1 MKRTKRWLC
10 LLLVFCMMLSVLPV
24 TASAE
29 NAAESTAEHHLLLAD
44 DFKPSGWTIESTKK
58 DQGALSTNTLR
69 GGKTGTSSTVAPA
82 TATVKIE
89 TAGEYHVWVHA
100 LYHQAAE
107 IQSTSWKTKVKV
119 NEMVLDTVFG
129 GHHNAAD
136 AYVWVEGGTVSL
148 TAGNA
153 TIALDDSEYND
164 WARVD
169 GVWLSSSNYNPTGK
183 TLAELQA
190 AAVAGSTG
198 SEEQPETPTFNK
210 ANAVIADNIST
221 AVPQSW
227 TASTWRV
234 EFYGDDYLTSKT
246 DNAQYQWTL
255 NLPKAGDYALW
266 VHIPSGYKHS
276 ASQTETD
283 VKYGDVCTNAQ
294 YTVQQEQNTFN
305 AFTLNQEQRAGW
317 YKVSATELVL
327 QAGAATITLNAGTLS
342 GEKQKSVFADAVALL
357 PRDAQGGE
365 SGETP
370 RVLIVDNTDANTE
383 IKGTFPSDTGKGW
396 MGESIYRKGFAGS
409 NYYTLKSGDENAS
422 FTWKFVIPE
431 DGYYA
436 LSVNLPDC
444 KTGMETS
451 GGTYEI
457 TAFDLESNAAKTYK
471 KQISHQHPAGYV
483 SLGEYYFKAG
493 TDAQKV
499 LTLRSTNVNDVAV
512 VDAAKL
518 EYVAP
523 AVEPMTVD
531 NTDTNNVDRTGT
543 FPDTFDD
550 DPEKKGWAGANTAR
564 EGYIGEN
571 YYTLKGGD
579 KDASF
584 TWKFQIPKDGI
595 YELEIS
601 LPNCEEKME
610 LSGGTYEISTYNFAD
625 DKAET
630 VEKKVSHKSSKGW
643 VSLGQYSFKA
653 AENLQDVLTLRS
665 MNVPYVAVVD
675 AAMLTFVKKPEAV
688 ESGSYTI
695 DLNDPQQTILGL
707 GVEIQSES
715 LGSGNT
721 MDETDL
727 EHSVPHDL
735 TKEERQRLYTDM
747 LSGFRYMRLAG
758 GLFYRGTDA
767 EQKHLVEHWD
777 TQDDELAELLRVS
790 GIEGFNFEFWSPT
803 PYFKSN
809 GAYHGGKLKCFD
821 ENWEYSE
828 KNTNKETY
836 ETKKREFLE
845 DFADTIIADF
855 QRMRAAGLPVV
866 QFSLQNEPALKS
878 VYGTYSFCYYSA
890 QDYYE
895 TCKVVL
901 PKLKAAFPDLFIHAN
916 SWKGQ
921 HDPSSG
927 KIRTD
932 ADTLACVDAW
942 SWHTVGYNADYM
954 LTNRNW
960 LNQGTDEK
968 PVINTEFEYQPTHFK
983 GKYEFRFVNT
993 AQAIMNWMVFENSPT
1008 WFWLHCLKPLG
1019 NEESLG
1025 YGLGYWRKSGDTA
1038 TYEVGNEVEEQ
1049 HWDYNYPNYNALR
1062 GFLKYMPW
1070 DSVRYGVK
1078 EDKIRTDQRIMAW
1091 KSPEGQL
1098 AFAVTNRSTDKFRFN
1113 VDTTLADVTFVGYR
1127 LTSNSKDFISLG
1139 EKTGAQI
1146 STTLEPYTIEFW
1158 VQREDPE
1165 TMEKAESVTL
1175 NKPTLTLAVNG
1186 TEQLTAT
1193 VNPDDAANKDVRW
1206 TSSDSTVVKVD
1217 ETGNLTALKE
1227 GTATI
1232 TATAISG
1239 SGRIKDSCEVTVT
1252 SEISEVNKTALKAA
1266 IDEAETKK
1274 KDDYTEDSWNNF
1286 KAALDVAKEVF
1297 DNDDATQ
1304 EEVNA
1309 AAAKL
1314 NKAIA
1319 DLQKKPT
1326 IDSGDAIGALLP
1338 LLPALGSDTQVT
1350 FPFNDVSKADWY
1362 YNSVRSAWYN
1372 GLIDGVSRYE
1382 FQPDST
1388 LTVAQ
1393 AIKLAAALYQM
1404 EHEGKVRL
1412 ANGETK
1418 WYDTYVSY
1426 AIANGIIESSYASYT
1441 DAQMNAPVTRGEF
1454 VHIFHG
1460 AKNGYTAISTVADG
1474 AIPDV
1479 KTTDKY
1485 AAEVYELYRAG
1496 ILTGSDAKGTFHAAS
1511 TIKRSE
1517 AATILLRM
1525 FDSSA
1530 RVPITLG

>member
-1 MKRTKRWLC
+1 MI
-10 LLLVFCMMLSVLPV
+10 LSQV
-24 TASAE
+24 
-29 NAAESTAEHHLLLAD
+29 
-44 DFKPSGWTIESTKK
+44 
-58 DQGALSTNTLR
+58 
-69 GGKTGTSSTVAPA
+69 
-82 TATVKIE
+82 
-89 TAGEYHVWVHA
+89 
-100 LYHQAAE
+100 
-107 IQSTSWKTKVKV
+107 
-119 NEMVLDTVFG
+119 
-129 GHHNAAD
+129 
-136 AYVWVEGGTVSL
+136 
-148 TAGNA
+148 
-153 TIALDDSEYND
+153 
-164 WARVD
+164 
-169 GVWLSSSNYNPTGK
+169 
-183 TLAELQA
+183 
-190 AAVAGSTG
+190 
-198 SEEQPETPTFNK
+198 
-210 ANAVIADNIST
+210 
-221 AVPQSW
+221 
-227 TASTWRV
+227 
-234 EFYGDDYLTSKT
+234 
-246 DNAQYQWTL
+246 
-255 NLPKAGDYALW
+255 
-266 VHIPSGYKHS
+266 
-276 ASQTETD
+276 
-283 VKYGDVCTNAQ
+283 
-294 YTVQQEQNTFN
+294 
-305 AFTLNQEQRAGW
+305 
-317 YKVSATELVL
+317 
-327 QAGAATITLNAGTLS
+327 
-342 GEKQKSVFADAVALL
+342 
-357 PRDAQGGE
+357 
-365 SGETP
+365 
-370 RVLIVDNTDANTE
+370 
-383 IKGTFPSDTGKGW
+383 
-396 MGESIYRKGFAGS
+396 
-409 NYYTLKSGDENAS
+409 
-422 FTWKFVIPE
+422 
-431 DGYYA
+431 
-436 LSVNLPDC
+436 
-444 KTGMETS
+444 
-451 GGTYEI
+451 
-457 TAFDLESNAAKTYK
+457 
-471 KQISHQHPAGYV
+471 
-483 SLGEYYFKAG
+483 
-493 TDAQKV
+493 
-499 LTLRSTNVNDVAV
+499 
-512 VDAAKL
+512 
-518 EYVAP
+518 
-523 AVEPMTVD
+523 
-531 NTDTNNVDRTGT
+531 
-543 FPDTFDD
+543 
-550 DPEKKGWAGANTAR
+550 
-564 EGYIGEN
+564 
-571 YYTLKGGD
+571 
-579 KDASF
+579 
-584 TWKFQIPKDGI
+584 
-595 YELEIS
+595 
-601 LPNCEEKME
+601 
-610 LSGGTYEISTYNFAD
+610 
-625 DKAET
+625 
-630 VEKKVSHKSSKGW
+630 
-643 VSLGQYSFKA
+643 
-653 AENLQDVLTLRS
+653 
-665 MNVPYVAVVD
+665 
-675 AAMLTFVKKPEAV
+675 
-688 ESGSYTI
+688 
-695 DLNDPQQTILGL
+695 
-707 GVEIQSES
+707 
-715 LGSGNT
+715 
-721 MDETDL
+721 
-727 EHSVPHDL
+727 
-735 TKEERQRLYTDM
+735 
-747 LSGFRYMRLAG
+747 
-758 GLFYRGTDA
+758 
-767 EQKHLVEHWD
+767 D

-866 QFSLQNEPALKS
+866 QFSLQNEPDLGS

-890 QDYYE
+890 QDYYD

-916 SWKGQ
+916 SWNGQ
-921 HDPSSG
+921 HNASSG
-927 KIRTD
+927 KIRKD

-954 LTNRNW
+954 LTYRNW
-960 LNQGTDEK
+960 LNEGTEGK

-1038 TYEVGNEVEEQ
+1038 TYDVGNEVAQ
-1049 HWDYNYPNYNALR
+1049 KHWDYNYPNYNALR

-1070 DSVRYGVK
+1070 DSVRYGVT
-1078 EDKIRTDQRIMAW
+1078 EDETRTNQRIMAW

-1098 AFAVTNRSTDKFRFN
+1098 AFAVTNRSDMSFQFK
-1113 VDTTLADVTFVGYR
+1113 VDTTLENVTFDGYR
-1127 LTSNSKDFISLG
+1127 LTSSSEDFISLG
-1139 EKTGAQI
+1139 TKTGAQI

-1165 TMEKAESVTL
+1165 TMKKAESVKL
-1175 NKPTLTLAVNG
+1175 NETTLTLAVNG
-1186 TEQLTAT
+1186 TKQLIAT
-1193 VNPDDAANKDVRW
+1193 VMPDDAANINVRW

-1252 SEISEVNKTALKAA
+1252 SETSQVNKTALKAA